1 MVKRR
6 PLVLIAGWAHTE
18 HALHPVASAL
28 HAAAYDIKVKSIWQL
43 LDQMEKAT
51 RQGCGPNA
59 CRPAW
64 GEDLA
69 RRGAC
74 KENPGLSCYADA
86 LKQTLQKQ
94 DDPCV
99 VVGWSAGAIVALEV
113 TCESPGS
120 LKGLVL
126 IGATP
131 KFCAEEGY
139 SWGVAARNVRAMIMQ
154 VRKEPRAV
162 LGRFFQDVSWPA
174 VESESCLNEKV
185 NAACHIGIEH
195 LVHGLEYLRKMDLR
209 DRLKGI
215 EIPILIIHGKKDRIV
230 PWQAGAWLNRSL
242 PNSRIII
249 HEGVGHDIPE
259 RQAVVLASQI
269 REFLENRC

>member
-1 MVKRR
+1 VKRR

-51 RQGCGPNA
+51 RQGCSPNA
-59 CRPAW
+59 CRPARV
-64 GEDLA
+64 EDLA

-74 KENPGLSCYADA
+74 KEKPGLSCYANA
-86 LKQTLQKQ
+86 LKQILEKQ
-94 DDPCV
+94 GAQCV
-99 VVGWSAGAIVALEV
+99 VVGWSAGAIVGLEV
-113 TCESPGS
+113 ACETPGS
-120 LKGLVL
+120 
-126 IGATP
+126 
-131 KFCAEEGY
+131 
-139 SWGVAARNVRAMIMQ
+139 

-249 HEGVGHDIPE
+249 HKGVGHDIPE